1 MDHDGP
7 AHDARDDDGLS
18 PATARALTHRL
29 AVAQRDARVPSLVA
43 SVARRSDP
51 VWFGSAGLVGGAAPT
66 PDTEY
71 RIGSIT
77 KTMVAVC
84 VLRLVDA
91 GLVRLGDRIGDH
103 LPDAP
108 APDSTV
114 HQLLTHTAGLASET
128 PPPWWERTSGQTRPQ
143 LRDVLTEDPL
153 RHEPGRV
160 HHYSNPGFGL
170 LGELVTATAG
180 RPWFEVLR
188 DDVLVPLGM
197 TRTDYLPV
205 GEHAL
210 GWAVHPWADVLLPEP
225 IHDHGLLA
233 AAGQLWSTPGDL
245 CRFGVFLGGDGA
257 GLLAPRTLELM
268 RTPAVAPG
276 DAGWS
281 GSYGLGVQHLRLGE
295 HVVFGHT
302 GSMPGFLAVM
312 MTSAEDALTVSV
324 QSNAWSSLALGQVL
338 ADLMQIVRDHEPTL
352 PLPWA
357 PAEHVDDDAFAL
369 IGPWYWARRP
379 SRCPC
384 APKDDLD
391 LAGIGGRGRAAR
403 FVRGEDGRWVGQ
415 DGYYH
420 GEFLEVRRD
429 AAGTVSHLDLGSFVL
444 TREPYAPAEVIPDGL
459 SLGDWGQPPRSEPVA
474 RSPRRR
480 ARPPPR

>member
-1 MDHDGP
+1 MDHD
-7 AHDARDDDGLS
+7 ALS
-18 PATARALTHRL
+18 APTARALTHRL
-29 AVAQRDARVPSLVA
+29 AVAQRDARVPSIVA
-43 SVARRSDP
+43 SLARRGEP
-51 VWFGSAGLVGGAAPT
+51 VWFGAAGLVDGAGPT

-71 RIGSIT
+71 RVGSIT

-91 GLVRLGDRIGDH
+91 GVVRLEDRLGDH

-114 HQLLTHTAGLASET
+114 YQLLTHTAGIASET

-153 RHEPGRV
+153 RHAPGRV

-170 LGELVTATAG
+170 LGALVAAKAG
-180 RPWFEVLR
+180 RPWFDVLR

-197 TRTDYLPV
+197 TRTDYLPT
-205 GEHAL
+205 GAHAL

-257 GLLAPRTLELM
+257 GLLTTETLELM

-276 DAGWS
+276 DAGWG

-312 MTSAEDALTVSV
+312 MTSAEDGLTVSV
-324 QSNAWSSLALGQVL
+324 QSNAWSGLAMGVVL
-338 ADLMQIVRDHEPTL
+338 ADLLSIVRDREPSM

-357 PAEHVDDDAFAL
+357 PADTVDDDAFAL
-369 IGPWYWARRP
+369 VGPWYWGAVPLSISLR
-379 SRCPC
+379 
-384 APKDDLD
+384 ADGLLD
-391 LAGIGGRGRAAR
+391 LAGIGARGRAAR
-403 FVRGEDGRWVGQ
+403 FERIDDGRWRGRN
-415 DGYYH
+415 GYYH
-420 GEFLEVRRD
+420 GEYLEVRRD
-429 AAGTVSHLDLGSFVL
+429 AAGSITHLDLGSFVF
-444 TREPYAPAEVIPDGL
+444 TRQPYAPGEVVPDGL
-459 SLGDWGQPPRSEPVA
+459 GLGDWQT
-474 RSPRRR
+474 
-480 ARPPPR
+480 